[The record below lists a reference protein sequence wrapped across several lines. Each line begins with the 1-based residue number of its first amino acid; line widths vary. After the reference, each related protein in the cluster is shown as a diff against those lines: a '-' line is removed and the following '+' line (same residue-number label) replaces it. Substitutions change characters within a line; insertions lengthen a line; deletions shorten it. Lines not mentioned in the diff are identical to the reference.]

1 MISDRKKLHYL
12 AVKSLSALL
21 RKITLK
27 HDRDFY
33 CLNCFQS
40 CTTKNKLKK
49 HEDVCK
55 DHDYCYV
62 QIPKE
67 ENNILK
73 YNHREKSVKVPFVI
87 YADLESLLKNRLKI
101 IIDPCYNDPK
111 KSSLTKVNEHIPSGY
126 SLFTKC
132 SFNTTKN
139 KLDYYRGKDCM
150 EKFCK
155 DLKEHATKIIKL

>member
-62 QIPKE
+62 
-67 ENNILK
+67 
-73 YNHREKSVKVPFVI
+73 
-87 YADLESLLKNRLKI
+87 
-101 IIDPCYNDPK
+101 
-111 KSSLTKVNEHIPSGY
+111 
-126 SLFTKC
+126 
-132 SFNTTKN
+132 
-139 KLDYYRGKDCM
+139 
-150 EKFCK
+150 
-155 DLKEHATKIIKL
+155 